1 MKVTVTSMVWNISK
15 IYKLVTNMAILS
27 GLRRINTVGV
37 LEICLVSLYAVIG
50 CVEAGNRYSRE
61 VSVLDQSA
69 IIKTVIGVSEIQCI
83 LRCRR
88 NADGKRTFFEKES
101 RDGSKSHCHFLKD
114 NVDPN
119 RGDVNM
125 KNGIMHEK
133 VKEIGG

>member
-1 MKVTVTSMVWNISK
+1 
-15 IYKLVTNMAILS
+15 MAILS
-27 GLRRINTVGV
+27 GLRRINTIGV
-37 LEICLVSLYAVIG
+37 LGICLVSLYAVIG

-88 NADGKRTFFEKES
+88 NANCNRTFFEKES
-101 RDGSKSHCHFLKD
+101 RDGSKSHCHFIKD
-114 NVDPN
+114 GVNSGIGN
-119 RGDVNM
+119 VNM
-125 KNGIMHEK
+125 KNGIVHEK